1 MLHHFVAYLH
11 VQSFVE
17 KKNANFYQFFLEHI
31 ASADERNAMG
41 LSYVVTIRPYRL
53 QGNKIILVL
62 LNLMNSLI
70 DIRLR

>member
-1 MLHHFVAYLH
+1 
-11 VQSFVE
+11 
-17 KKNANFYQFFLEHI
+17 
-31 ASADERNAMG
+31 MG